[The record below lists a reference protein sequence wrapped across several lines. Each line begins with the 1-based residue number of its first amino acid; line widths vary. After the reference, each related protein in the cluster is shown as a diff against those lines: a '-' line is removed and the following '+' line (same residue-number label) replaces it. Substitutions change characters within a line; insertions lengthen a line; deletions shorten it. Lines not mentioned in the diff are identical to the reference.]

1 MNANI
6 ARGMVFCRQS
16 NRESLIVN
24 VRPDK
29 ISVSVFFYYFMTA
42 NTWGIMIFVAQ
53 CSCL

>member
-42 NTWGIMIFVAQ
+42 NTWGI
-53 CSCL
+53 L